1 MWQDIIDFV
10 SYDFVNGKN
19 IKISLLDVGLIIIA
33 IIVTSVV
40 LKLIQKL
47 FSRKLPL
54 NDKKRF
60 DSVYQVFKYV
70 VFLFVFVLIL
80 NTTGVNVNVLLTAS
94 AALFVGLGFAL
105 KTFFQDIISGILII
119 LDQSLHVGD
128 IIEVDGRVGEVQE
141 IKLRTTVMF
150 TRNDRVMVIPNH
162 KFMDDTLFN
171 WTQNNSSNREKVSVG
186 VAYGSDVRLV
196 EKLLLQAVDSVE
208 GIVTTSRINVTFDD
222 FGDNALDFA
231 VHFYVHYGMQTPGI
245 QSQIRFKIYDL
256 FEQNNVSI
264 CLPQLDVHLVSV
276 PSTLGKKNVRLDS
289 LKIKNKDE

>member
-1 MWQDIIDFV
+1 MWQDVIDFV

-105 KTFFQDIISGILII
+105 KTFFKILFR
-119 LDQSLHVGD
+119 G
-128 IIEVDGRVGEVQE
+128 
-141 IKLRTTVMF
+141 
-150 TRNDRVMVIPNH
+150 
-162 KFMDDTLFN
+162 
-171 WTQNNSSNREKVSVG
+171 
-186 VAYGSDVRLV
+186 Y
-196 EKLLLQAVDSVE
+196 
-208 GIVTTSRINVTFDD
+208 
-222 FGDNALDFA
+222 
-231 VHFYVHYGMQTPGI
+231 
-245 QSQIRFKIYDL
+245 
-256 FEQNNVSI
+256 
-264 CLPQLDVHLVSV
+264 
-276 PSTLGKKNVRLDS
+276 
-289 LKIKNKDE
+289 

>member
-1 MWQDIIDFV
+1 MWQDVIDFV

-276 PSTLGKKNVRLDS
+276 PNTLGKKNVRLDS
-289 LKIKNKDE
+289 LKLKNKDE

>member
-1 MWQDIIDFV
+1 M
-10 SYDFVNGKN
+10 
-19 IKISLLDVGLIIIA
+19 
-33 IIVTSVV
+33 
-40 LKLIQKL
+40 
-47 FSRKLPL
+47 
-54 NDKKRF
+54 
-60 DSVYQVFKYV
+60 
-70 VFLFVFVLIL
+70 
-80 NTTGVNVNVLLTAS
+80 
-94 AALFVGLGFAL
+94 
-105 KTFFQDIISGILII
+105 
-119 LDQSLHVGD
+119 DQSLHVGD

-276 PSTLGKKNVRLDS
+276 PTTLGKRMFAWIA
-289 LKIKNKDE
+289 LK

>member
-1 MWQDIIDFV
+1 MWQQIIDFI
-10 SYDFVNGKN
+10 SYDIINSEN
-19 IKISLLDVGLIIIA
+19 IKISTLDVLLFV
-33 IIVTSVV
+33 IVLMGTSIT

-47 FSRKLPL
+47 FSRRLPK

-60 DSVYQVFKYV
+60 SSVFQVFKYI
-70 VFLFVFVLIL
+70 VFLFVFVIML
-80 NTTGVNVNVLLTAS
+80 NATGVNVNVFLTAS

-105 KTFFQDIISGILII
+105 QTFFQDIISGILII

-141 IKLRTTVMF
+141 IKLRTTIMF

-162 KFMDDTLFN
+162 KFMEDNLLN

-186 VAYGSDVRLV
+186 VAYGTDARLV
-196 EKLLLQAVDSVE
+196 EKLLLESVESIE
-208 GIVTTSRINVTFDD
+208 GIVTDARINVTFDEFD
-222 FGDNALDFA
+222 DSSILFS
-231 VHFYVHYGMQTPGI
+231 VHFYVYHGMKTPGI

-256 FEQNNVSI
+256 FGQNNVSI

-276 PSTLGKKNVRLDS
+276 PSTLEKNVE
-289 LKIKNKDE
+289 KE

>member
-276 PSTLGKKNVRLDS
+276 PNTLGKKNVRLDS
-289 LKIKNKDE
+289 LKLKNKDE